1 MIKFARGI
9 DARRNPNVSIDTSVL
24 IRSVSPK
31 DYISQPRTCIQRG
44 NPMSIEETI
53 ETMRVVVAERDALKK
68 RLREFDKSV
77 KPYAKDYIR
86 YAEIM
91 ERKRK
96 RP

>member
-1 MIKFARGI
+1 
-9 DARRNPNVSIDTSVL
+9 
-24 IRSVSPK
+24 
-31 DYISQPRTCIQRG
+31 
-44 NPMSIEETI
+44 MSIEETI